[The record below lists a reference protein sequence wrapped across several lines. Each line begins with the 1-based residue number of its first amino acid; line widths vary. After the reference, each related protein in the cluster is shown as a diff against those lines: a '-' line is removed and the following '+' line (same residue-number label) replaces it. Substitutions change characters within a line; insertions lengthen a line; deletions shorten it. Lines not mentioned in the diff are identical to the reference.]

1 MFYYIAW
8 TAIIFFI
15 LFIIFL
21 ILLKLKIEKFEL
33 KIINQFKAKNNT
45 IASIYEITKKYLNK
59 HDEIFKESLYL
70 KKKDFSENSFYSRL
84 NEKLKTYE
92 LIHNELN
99 FIFRVCNKHPK
110 LSKDGEY
117 LYIRDLIIEKSTS
130 LGKDIEL
137 YKKIVKKFNRLLI
150 LKDLTII
157 GILIPIK
164 REKII

>member
-1 MFYYIAW
+1 M
-8 TAIIFFI
+8 IFFI

-110 LSKDGEY
+110 LSKD
-117 LYIRDLIIEKSTS
+117 
-130 LGKDIEL
+130 
-137 YKKIVKKFNRLLI
+137 
-150 LKDLTII
+150 
-157 GILIPIK
+157 
-164 REKII
+164 